1 MKDTLYILAPGF
13 EDPAYPGKTFY
24 CWHCALMEGVLASFP
39 ELADRLDVRRIA
51 WPKPRREVAELLGED
66 NQSLP
71 VLVLSEGGFINDKD
85 EILAAL
91 TERHG
96 FPHPHPWQTNIRPV
110 YSLRLF
116 RGFQSF
122 RL

>member
-13 EDPAYPGKTFY
+13 EDPAYPGKAFY

-96 FPHPHPWQTNIRPV
+96 FPHPHP
-110 YSLRLF
+110 
-116 RGFQSF
+116 
-122 RL
+122 

>member
-1 MKDTLYILAPGF
+1 MRDTLYILTPGF

-39 ELADRLDVRRIA
+39 EPADRLDVRRIA
-51 WPKPRREVAELLGED
+51 WPKPRREVADLLGED

-71 VLVLSEGGFINDKD
+71 VLVLAEGGFINDKD
-85 EILAAL
+85 AILDAL

-96 FPHPHPWQTNIRPV
+96 FPHPHP
-110 YSLRLF
+110 
-116 RGFQSF
+116 
-122 RL
+122 

>member
-13 EDPAYPGKTFY
+13 GDPAYPGKTFY

-71 VLVLSEGGFINDKD
+71 VLVLAEGGFINDKD
-85 EILAAL
+85 AILTAL

-96 FPHPHPWQTNIRPV
+96 FPHPHP
-110 YSLRLF
+110 
-116 RGFQSF
+116 
-122 RL
+122 

>member
-13 EDPAYPGKTFY
+13 EDPAYPCKTFY

-39 ELADRLDVRRIA
+39 ELADRLDIRRIA

-85 EILAAL
+85 AILAAL

-96 FPHPHPWQTNIRPV
+96 FPHPHP
-110 YSLRLF
+110 
-116 RGFQSF
+116 
-122 RL
+122 

>member
-1 MKDTLYILAPGF
+1 MKDTLCLLAPGF

-39 ELADRLDVRRIA
+39 ELAAKLDVRRIA
-51 WPKPRREVAELLGED
+51 WPKPRREVADLLGEE

-71 VLVLSEGGFINDKD
+71 VLVLAEGGFIDDKD
-85 EILAAL
+85 LILAAL

-96 FPHPHPWQTNIRPV
+96 FAHPHP
-110 YSLRLF
+110 
-116 RGFQSF
+116 
-122 RL
+122 

>member
-1 MKDTLYILAPGF
+1 
-13 EDPAYPGKTFY
+13 
-24 CWHCALMEGVLASFP
+24 MEGVLASFP

-85 EILAAL
+85 AILAAL

-96 FPHPHPWQTNIRPV
+96 FPHPHP
-110 YSLRLF
+110 
-116 RGFQSF
+116 
-122 RL
+122 

>member
-51 WPKPRREVAELLGED
+51 WPK
-66 NQSLP
+66 
-71 VLVLSEGGFINDKD
+71 
-85 EILAAL
+85 
-91 TERHG
+91 
-96 FPHPHPWQTNIRPV
+96 
-110 YSLRLF
+110 LRTKWP
-116 RGFQSF
+116 SF
-122 RL
+122 WEKTISPCRF

>member
-1 MKDTLYILAPGF
+1 MKDTLYILSPGF
-13 EDPAYPGKTFY
+13 EDPAYPGKSFY

-51 WPKPRREVAELLGED
+51 WPKPRRELADLLGED

-71 VLVLSEGGFINDKD
+71 VPVLAEGGFINDKD
-85 EILAAL
+85 AILTAL

-96 FPHPHPWQTNIRPV
+96 FPHPHP
-110 YSLRLF
+110 
-116 RGFQSF
+116 
-122 RL
+122 

>member
-1 MKDTLYILAPGF
+1 MKDTLYILSPGF

-85 EILAAL
+85 AILAAL

-96 FPHPHPWQTNIRPV
+96 FPHPHP
-110 YSLRLF
+110 
-116 RGFQSF
+116 
-122 RL
+122 

>member
-13 EDPAYPGKTFY
+13 EDPAYPGKAFY

-85 EILAAL
+85 AILTAL

-96 FPHPHPWQTNIRPV
+96 FPHPHP
-110 YSLRLF
+110 
-116 RGFQSF
+116 
-122 RL
+122 

>member
-39 ELADRLDVRRIA
+39 DLAAELDVRRIA
-51 WPKPRREVAELLGED
+51 WPKPRQELVELLGEA

-71 VLVLSEGGFINDKD
+71 VLVPAEGGFIDDKD
-85 EILAAL
+85 AILAAL

-96 FPHPHPWQTNIRPV
+96 FPFLHP
-110 YSLRLF
+110 
-116 RGFQSF
+116 
-122 RL
+122 

>member
-13 EDPAYPGKTFY
+13 EDPAYPGKAFY

-85 EILAAL
+85 AILAAL

-96 FPHPHPWQTNIRPV
+96 FPHPHP
-110 YSLRLF
+110 
-116 RGFQSF
+116 
-122 RL
+122 

>member
-13 EDPAYPGKTFY
+13 EDPAYPGKAFY

-51 WPKPRREVAELLGED
+51 WLKPRREVAELLGED

-96 FPHPHPWQTNIRPV
+96 FPHPHP
-110 YSLRLF
+110 
-116 RGFQSF
+116 
-122 RL
+122 